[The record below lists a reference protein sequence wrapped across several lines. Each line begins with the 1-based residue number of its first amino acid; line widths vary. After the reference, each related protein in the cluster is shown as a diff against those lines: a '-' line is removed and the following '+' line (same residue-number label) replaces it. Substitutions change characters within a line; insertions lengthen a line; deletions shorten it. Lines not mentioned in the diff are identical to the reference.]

1 MPSLET
7 LLPSFGGWTLPST
20 TKRPVGDCEMDLMQA
35 GDDIDRKES
44 WRSTAIRK
52 LTSALTAEHT
62 QWKRWRAA
70 SSVRFGTLRT
80 VSPISRVFGIDR
92 GLPIDRYY
100 IERFLA
106 QHAPD
111 IRGRV
116 LEVADN
122 TYTRRFGGGQVMISD
137 VLFATSGN
145 AKATMVGDLSRG
157 DGLPSDAFDCIILTQ
172 TLQFV
177 YDVRAAV
184 RQLYRM
190 LKPDGVLLA
199 TVPGI
204 SQISR
209 YDMDRW
215 GEFWRFTSLSARR
228 LFEEVSPMGV
238 HVEAHGNVLAAIAF
252 LHGLATEELQADELN
267 AVDPDYEL
275 LIAIR
280 AVKTQTGK
288 AC

>member
-1 MPSLET
+1 MHVT
-7 LLPSFGGWTLPST
+7 Q
-20 TKRPVGDCEMDLMQA
+20 D
-35 GDDIDRKES
+35 GDDIDRKGS

-52 LTSALTAEHT
+52 LTSALAAEHT
-62 QWKRWRAA
+62 QWKRWHAA

-80 VSPISRVFGIDR
+80 VTPTSRVFGFDR

-106 QHAPD
+106 QHSPD
-111 IRGRV
+111 IQGRV

-122 TYTRRFGGGQVMISD
+122 TYTRQFGGSRVVVSD
-137 VLFATSGN
+137 VLFATAGHPQ
-145 AKATMVGDLSRG
+145 ATIVGDLSRG

-172 TLQFV
+172 TLQFL
-177 YDVRAAV
+177 YDVRASA
-184 RQLYRM
+184 QHLYRM
-190 LKPDGVLLA
+190 LKPGGVLLA

-215 GEFWRFTSLSARR
+215 GEFWRFTSMSARR
-228 LFEEVSPMGV
+228 LFEEVAPMDIR
-238 HVEAHGNVLAAIAF
+238 VETHGNVLAAVAF
-252 LHGLATEELQADELN
+252 LHGLATEELREDELN

-280 AVKTQTGK
+280 VEKPQVSK